1 MTLPFL
7 RQEIAAAAAR
17 MIAED
22 GLDYSTAK
30 RKAIKQLVGAGTI
43 PRGDLLPDNDE
54 IETEVR
60 EYQALYMGDTQP
72 MRLARLRQVA
82 LSVMERL
89 AVFRPYLVG
98 PVWTGTAGEHSDIYL
113 QCFVDSSKEV
123 EIYLINHGIQY
134 EVGERPDFRG
144 GRKMVEALYFMWQN
158 EGVVLSIY
166 DSHALRGALRTGAD
180 GRPERAN
187 AKALERLLS
196 ETATPSGDEE

>member
-1 MTLPFL
+1 MTLSFL

-30 RKAIKQLVGAGTI
+30 RKAIKQLVGPGSM
-43 PRGDLLPDNDE
+43 PRGDILPDNDE

-72 MRLARLRQVA
+72 ARVEHLRRVA
-82 LSVMERL
+82 LSVMQMLEP
-89 AVFRPYLVG
+89 FNPYLVG
-98 PVWTGTAGEHSDIYL
+98 PVWTGTAGDHSDVYL

-123 EIYLINHGIQY
+123 EIFLINRGIQY

-144 GRKMVEALYFMWQN
+144 RGKMVEALYFMWQD
-158 EGVVLSIY
+158 EGVIVSLY
-166 DSHALRGALRTGAD
+166 EANALRGAVRTGAD
-180 GRPERAN
+180 GRVERAN
-187 AKALERLLS
+187 TRALSRLLAGPAHDTQG
-196 ETATPSGDEE
+196 EN